1 MPKVECH
8 YDGEPV
14 HTLAVS
20 DRELKVMAAEP
31 GGARFILFK
40 RLQLLRRD
48 LAITDFARFDEVVRL
63 EPGER

>member
-20 DRELKVMAAEP
+20 DRELKIMAAEP
-31 GGARFILFK
+31 GGARFILYK

-48 LAITDFARFDEVVRL
+48 LGITDFAKFDYVVRL
-63 EPGER
+63 DRGER